1 MKRHKLRSGVKWQGA
16 LMQKGVKQMNIKGW
30 ACLHNTDYTR
40 PTSDKLCL
48 PKQTFPCG
56 KVCTLEESM
65 LKDAFYT
72 SKGLDHICTVVVQ
85 VPQLAIM
92 ALVCPPEWILFQDLQ
107 KNNKIEVFPYKK
119 NNTLATMS
127 NFFVL

>member
-1 MKRHKLRSGVKWQGA
+1 
-16 LMQKGVKQMNIKGW
+16 
-30 ACLHNTDYTR
+30 
-40 PTSDKLCL
+40 
-48 PKQTFPCG
+48 
-56 KVCTLEESM
+56 M

-72 SKGLDHICTVVVQ
+72 SKSLDHICTVVVQ

-107 KNNKIEVFPYKK
+107 NNKIEVFPYKK
-119 NNTLATMS
+119 TSTLATMS